1 MQADLRIE
9 FQRVNC
15 QIEQAYIYVSRML
28 CFCCTVKSL
37 AIRIIQTSFAPE
49 GSDFQRPG
57 TNTILERRCAIH
69 GGSLALA
76 NSRSRGWQECA
87 ATLASIKTSTG
98 ECEHVSSPAW
108 DMCDAAQGG
117 GRGCGSGVEHPE
129 LRVVDASVI
138 PVMIS
143 ANIQTAVYG
152 IAERA
157 AEMIA
162 AEYR

>member
-1 MQADLRIE
+1 
-9 FQRVNC
+9 
-15 QIEQAYIYVSRML
+15 
-28 CFCCTVKSL
+28 
-37 AIRIIQTSFAPE
+37 
-49 GSDFQRPG
+49 
-57 TNTILERRCAIH
+57 
-69 GGSLALA
+69 
-76 NSRSRGWQECA
+76 
-87 ATLASIKTSTG
+87 
-98 ECEHVSSPAW
+98 
-108 DMCDAAQGG
+108 MCDAAQGG

-129 LRVVDASVI
+129 LRVYGVRKLRVVDASVI